1 MSRNKNKSK
10 LTVAAGRLVKQDR
23 RETRT
28 DWLVRPLT
36 LFFSFSEWQV
46 LRNYKTRGSRIGA
59 AQKGRRH
66 RKSIYIVWNRGASTM
81 PGLGVLHGSV
91 SPSFR
96 SHGSALSWSFSETIS
111 TGKGESAVDRVSK
124 LQTRQLELIYFEAE
138 LERPGQFVS
147 FSFSVDHIEYRF
159 FFGLSFGFSTF
170 RIQAERLQ
178 LSIRTAWGV
187 NLISTAEKA
196 DQIRWNGSLSWK
208 SRATESFVLR
218 PREQVETARNG
229 SDVAKNSPPQ
239 R

>member
-124 LQTRQLELIYFEAE
+124 LQTRQLKLIYFEAE

-159 FFGLSFGFSTF
+159 FFWSVFRFFYFSHPGWASPTLNPDGLRCQFNF
-170 RIQAERLQ
+170 
-178 LSIRTAWGV
+178 
-187 NLISTAEKA
+187 
-196 DQIRWNGSLSWK
+196 DSWK
-208 SRATESFVLR
+208 SRPNPLKRFAIRKISGNRVFC
-218 PREQVETARNG
+218 PSTARASG
-229 SDVAKNSPPQ
+229 NST
-239 R
+239 